1 MSKASDFKYKWHDD
15 DRPLGP
21 PHQRF
26 PDMHPEDDM
35 PVKNEV
41 FLEIPTVSVMS
52 VWLPGLAAL
61 FIYVSVLAL
70 LSLTWAYISLGHWNN
85 SMGNGIIVISAVLI
99 FSIAC
104 ILLSLLARP
113 PMPYRLNRI
122 TGEMIISNGEQVAR
136 IPWEK
141 IPARISKTLNPRGA
155 CFNYSLQFGFGP
167 TPEEVRVWSY
177 IAGHERYEEDSL
189 RCWEYFCRYM
199 ESPDGHVALR
209 KTPEHEKSADRR
221 MWEADHASD
230 ITKTLFLFIAPMAWM
245 DVKITSLNKRKHKP
259 WPQEALDICENH
271 PLLQGKKS
279 PPPCR

>member
-52 VWLPGLAAL
+52 VWLPGLAGL
-61 FIYVSVLAL
+61 FIYVAVVCIL
-70 LSLTWAYISLGHWNN
+70 LVAISEDIRSAFTDSGLLFLLGT
-85 SMGNGIIVISAVLI
+85 GIL
-99 FSIAC
+99 C

-113 PMPYRLNRI
+113 PLPYRLNRI
-122 TGEMIISNGEQVAR
+122 TGEVIISNGEQVAR

-230 ITKTLFLFIAPMAWM
+230 ITKFFFLFIAPMAWM

-271 PLLQGKKS
+271 PLLQNKKS
-279 PPPCR
+279 VK

>member
-1 MSKASDFKYKWHDD
+1 
-15 DRPLGP
+15 
-21 PHQRF
+21 
-26 PDMHPEDDM
+26 MHPEDDM

-41 FLEIPTVSVMS
+41 FLEIPTVSIAG
-52 VWLPGLAAL
+52 VWLSTLAAG

-230 ITKTLFLFIAPMAWM
+230 ITKFFFLFIAPMAWM

-271 PLLQGKKS
+271 PLLQGKKLEG
-279 PPPCR
+279 